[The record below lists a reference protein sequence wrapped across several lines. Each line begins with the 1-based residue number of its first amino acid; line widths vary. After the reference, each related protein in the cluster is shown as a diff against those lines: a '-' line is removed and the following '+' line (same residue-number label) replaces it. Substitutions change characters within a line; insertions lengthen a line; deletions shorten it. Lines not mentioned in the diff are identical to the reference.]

1 MVPSSLPFPWQDPP
15 INHHPPPICT
25 IQNSSCAAPCACTL
39 CLHPVPA
46 QRASSCPRGPPPPT
60 PPILLAT
67 LPEAK
72 RGNTRNIIRGSTIRV
87 RPQGPASGPLAQ
99 ASLLLRWSHVD
110 AQHSPASLLAFI
122 SGNVLTLGVS
132 RFPAAP
138 KVHHKLLVFAAD
150 SFDAGFDYTLAAST
164 T

>member
-15 INHHPPPICT
+15 INHHPPPYARSRT
-25 IQNSSCAAPCACTL
+25 RRV
-39 CLHPVPA
+39 LHPVPA
-46 QRASSCPRGPPPPT
+46 QRASSCPRGLPPPT
-60 PPILLAT
+60 PPILLAN

-72 RGNTRNIIRGSTIRV
+72 RGNTRNTIRGSTAGV
-87 RPQGPASGPLAQ
+87 HPQGPASGPLAQ
-99 ASLLLRWSHVD
+99 ASLLLLRWSHAD
-110 AQHSPASLLAFI
+110 AHHPPASLLAFI
-122 SGNVLTLGVS
+122 SGKVLTLGVF

-138 KVHHKLLVFAAD
+138 KVHHRLLVFAAD

>member
-1 MVPSSLPFPWQDPP
+1 M
-15 INHHPPPICT
+15 
-25 IQNSSCAAPCACTL
+25 
-39 CLHPVPA
+39 LHPVPA

-60 PPILLAT
+60 PPILLEN
-67 LPEAK
+67 LPKAK
-72 RGNTRNIIRGSTIRV
+72 RGNTENIISGSTIGV
-87 RPQGPASGPLAQ
+87 RSNGPASGPFTQ
-99 ASLLLRWSHVD
+99 TSFLLRWTHVD

-122 SGNVLTLGVS
+122 SGKVLTLGVF

-138 KVHHKLLVFAAD
+138 KVHHRLLVFAAD